1 MPLTV
6 CLEGNI
12 AAGKT
17 LFLETLSRSNSE
29 LNKRSAIIM
38 EPVEQWKNL
47 KGSNMLDLFYRDTPK
62 YSSLFQSYVMLT
74 MLENHRHPLP
84 VSKDVRLLERSI
96 YSGRGVFTELLYQ
109 NHQMDILSYNLLDE
123 WYQYLT
129 THDVPIR
136 PDLIIY
142 LHAPSYILFERII
155 IRARKEERA
164 INPKYLIE
172 LNDAYDQWLIKQELL
187 NVPIYRINTDK
198 DLNVLYTE
206 FEYNF
211 NQINE
216 TLTNINL

>member
-17 LFLETLSRSNSE
+17 IFLETLMRSDSE
-29 LNKRSAIIM
+29 LKKRSTIIT

-47 KGSNMLDLFYRDTPK
+47 KGSNMLELFYHDTPK

-74 MLENHRHPLP
+74 MLENHKNPLP
-84 VSKDVRLLERSI
+84 ISKDVRLLERSI

-109 NHQMDILSYNLLDE
+109 NRQIDSLSYNLLDE
-123 WYQYLT
+123 WYKYLT
-129 THDVPIR
+129 THDLPSK
-136 PDLIIY
+136 PDYIIY
-142 LHAPSYILFERII
+142 LYAPNYILFDRIRT
-155 IRARKEERA
+155 RARNEERYM
-164 INPKYLIE
+164 KYKYIIE
-172 LNDAYDQWLIKQELL
+172 LTEAYDQWLIKQEML

-198 DLNVLYTE
+198 SLSVLNTE
-206 FEYNF
+206 LEYNF
-211 NQINE
+211 KQINE